1 MIPTLET
8 IESLSLVASK
18 KHLFT
23 QTYTTR
29 SGASKTSKINMA
41 DFQKVE
47 IVFAQNGPFWEGAR
61 LLGHGYLTVIIMNA
75 GFLDGKPSQNV
86 RIHRS
91 RPSSPST
98 RRNSAHARD
107 GEMFMDSEKCA
118 HLSMPVAS
126 RARPESE
133 LGCHGGAGSWDCHLS
148 PT

>member
-1 MIPTLET
+1 MCTGRCVLKMSSP
-8 IESLSLVASK
+8 LVLVYSQTKFPEKSK
-18 KHLFT
+18 K
-23 QTYTTR
+23 Q
-29 SGASKTSKINMA
+29 
-41 DFQKVE
+41 
-47 IVFAQNGPFWEGAR
+47 VFAQKGPFWEGAR

-98 RRNSAHARD
+98 GRNSAHARD